1 MTERPDIDALA
12 GEYVLGTLDGAE
24 RTAVAA
30 RRGREPDLD
39 AAIQAWERRLVP
51 LSEASAPAMP
61 PAGLFDK
68 IEARVGATPV
78 SNVVTME
85 RSRNRWRAMALAATA
100 LAATL
105 VLAVGG
111 LEFTRPLSPVTPQS
125 YVAVLQKDGAS
136 PAFLLSVDLA
146 SRTLSVRRV
155 AAELPAGKSYE
166 LWIAAEPLGPG
177 MHSLGLVNAAGVQ
190 NAIAK
195 LDPAIVQKATFGV
208 SLEPE
213 GGSPT
218 GQPTGPAFVAKLIPT
233 GP

>member
-1 MTERPDIDALA
+1 MTGLADIDALA
-12 GEYVLGTLDGAE
+12 GEYVLGTLTAAE
-24 RTAVAA
+24 RAAVAA
-30 RRGREPDLD
+30 RRLREPALD
-39 AAIQAWERRLVP
+39 AAIAAWERRLAPLVDAVP
-51 LSEASAPAMP
+51 SAAP
-61 PAGLFDK
+61 PAGAFEKISARISAPPVFDL
-68 IEARVGATPV
+68 AAL
-78 SNVVTME
+78 M
-85 RSRNRWRAMALAATA
+85 RSRNRWRMGAVAASALAACLA
-100 LAATL
+100 LAA
-105 VLAVGG
+105 GG
-111 LEFTRPLSPVTPQS
+111 LEYARSLAPAPAQN
-125 YVAVLQKDGAS
+125 YVAVFQKDGAS

-190 NAIAK
+190 KAIAK
-195 LDPAIVQKATFGV
+195 LDPAVVQKATFGV

-218 GQPTGPAFVAKLIPT
+218 GQPTGPAFVAKLIEA